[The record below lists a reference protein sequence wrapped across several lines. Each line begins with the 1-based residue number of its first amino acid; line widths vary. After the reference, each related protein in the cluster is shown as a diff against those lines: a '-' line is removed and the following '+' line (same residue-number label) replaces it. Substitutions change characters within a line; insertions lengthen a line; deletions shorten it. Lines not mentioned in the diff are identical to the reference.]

1 MEQNVLY
8 SILPIITTLSYLV
21 NDPTITITRMCIALL
36 PLSIPLLLYFRN
48 ANCSR
53 LFRSPCIKRGNHID
67 FTARLRIKAWD
78 EEPNSI
84 IRNFSTVLWEWNRCN
99 ETVNCVNLME
109 ESVGNRYIYED
120 NANIS
125 NKPQPIFADDQNTFF
140 WHSARP
146 NIQYRMWVERN
157 TDRDGYTTSE
167 LILTMRF
174 LKHTPSAVV
183 EHIEFL
189 KTEAQNIL
197 LHRELKQRV
206 LVSIE
211 SKDEEKKGPGFM
223 VYEFNTTTSFAN
235 FFSEESST
243 VYKDI
248 QEFQNNKKAYERTG
262 RPWTYTILNE
272 GPPGVGKTKLVKAV
286 AALTGY
292 TLIVI
297 NLNHIPNAQVLYEAF
312 HMSSLAG
319 ECVPHDKRLY
329 YIPEVDTQI
338 HSILKARDTVT
349 NLVSLED
356 TKPKKDDKKPNIEI
370 PSTKPTLGEILN
382 VIDGIPERHGHILIM
397 DTNCLKDLDPALIR
411 PGRVDRILS
420 WKPMSSLC
428 VKQYLENYYET
439 SLPKR
444 VSLPNRVLTAAKLQ
458 SIVAGSPTLEHCL
471 LTLKN

>member
-1 MEQNVLY
+1 
-8 SILPIITTLSYLV
+8 
-21 NDPTITITRMCIALL
+21 
-36 PLSIPLLLYFRN
+36 
-48 ANCSR
+48 
-53 LFRSPCIKRGNHID
+53 
-67 FTARLRIKAWD
+67 
-78 EEPNSI
+78 
-84 IRNFSTVLWEWNRCN
+84 
-99 ETVNCVNLME
+99 
-109 ESVGNRYIYED
+109 
-120 NANIS
+120 
-125 NKPQPIFADDQNTFF
+125 
-140 WHSARP
+140 
-146 NIQYRMWVERN
+146 
-157 TDRDGYTTSE
+157 
-167 LILTMRF
+167 
-174 LKHTPSAVV
+174 
-183 EHIEFL
+183 
-189 KTEAQNIL
+189 
-197 LHRELKQRV
+197 
-206 LVSIE
+206 
-211 SKDEEKKGPGFM
+211 
-223 VYEFNTTTSFAN
+223 
-235 FFSEESST
+235 

-338 HSILKARDTVT
+338 HSILKARDTAKLEI

-356 TKPKKDDKKPNIEI
+356 TKPKKEDKKPNIEM

-439 SLPKR
+439 TLPKR
-444 VSLPNRVLTAAKLQ
+444 VSLPNRMLTAAKLQ